1 MLFAAQPGTSQRTMN
16 YRHAYHAGNFADVLK
31 HVVLARVLTY
41 MKQKPRLF
49 RVIDTHAGCG
59 RYDLFA
65 EEPGKTGEWRDG
77 IARIFDADLPSPAAG
92 LLAPYCDAVRALNSA
107 GELRYYPGSPL
118 IARQLMRADDVL
130 VVNELNGQDFER
142 LKGEFHR
149 AKATTVLNLDAW
161 HAVKSL
167 LPPKERRGVVLID
180 PPFEDRDEFA
190 NLAAA
195 IGEATARF
203 ATGVFL
209 IWYPLKD
216 QVAADRFLADA
227 TARAQLEF
235 LDVRLAVCAPFAGLG
250 LTASAVLVLNPP
262 YVLRDE
268 LESIMPVL
276 AERLTEGEGSG
287 YLLRNA
293 LQ

>member
-1 MLFAAQPGTSQRTMN
+1 MN

-41 MKQKPRLF
+41 MKQKPRPF

-77 IARIFDADLPSPAAG
+77 IARIFDANLPNPAAG
-92 LLAPYCDAVRALNSA
+92 LLAPYCDAVRAVNSA

-167 LPPKERRGVVLID
+167 LPPRERRGVVLID

>member
-1 MLFAAQPGTSQRTMN
+1 MLFAVQPRTSQRRMN

-41 MKQKPRLF
+41 MKQKPRPF
-49 RVIDTHAGCG
+49 RVIDTHAGSG
-59 RYDLFA
+59 RYDLLG

-77 IARIFDADLPSPAAG
+77 IARLLDADLPKPVAD
-92 LLAPYCDAVRALNSA
+92 LVAPYLDTVRAINST

-118 IARQLMRADDVL
+118 IARQLMRPDDVL
-130 VVNELNGQDFER
+130 VANELHQEEFER
-142 LKGEFHR
+142 LKGEFR
-149 AKATTVLNLDAW
+149 RTKATTVLNLDAW

-195 IGEATARF
+195 VGEAGARF

-216 QVAADRFLADA
+216 EVAADRFAA
-227 TARAQLEF
+227 EVTSRSGLEF
-235 LDVRLAVCAPFAGLG
+235 LDVRLSVCAPFAGLG

-268 LESIMPVL
+268 LEAIMPVL
-276 AERLTEGEGSG
+276 AERLAEGDGSG
-287 YLLRNA
+287 YRLRDA

>member
-1 MLFAAQPGTSQRTMN
+1 MLFAAQPGTSQRSMN

-41 MKQKPRLF
+41 MQQKPRPF

-59 RYDLFA
+59 RYDLFG

-77 IARIFDADLPSPAAG
+77 IARIFDADLPSPVSG
-92 LLAPYCDAVRALNSA
+92 LLAPYIDAVRAVNSA

-130 VVNELNGQDFER
+130 VANELNAADFVR
-142 LKGEFHR
+142 LKGEFR
-149 AKATTVLNLDAW
+149 PAKATVLNLDAW

-180 PPFEDRDEFA
+180 PPFEDREEFA

-195 IGEATARF
+195 ISEAIARF

-216 QVAADRFLADA
+216 EVAADRFLADV
-227 TARAQLEF
+227 TSPARLEF
-235 LDVRLAVCAPFAGLG
+235 LDVRLAVCAPCAGLG

-262 YVLRDE
+262 YVLRNE
-268 LESIMPVL
+268 LETIMPVL
-276 AERLTEGEGSG
+276 AELLAEDSGSG
-287 YLLRNA
+287 YQLRDA